1 VGSVGARGYD
11 RDTDDDEAPTDE
23 VCVPPRTTA
32 KPAATEV
39 YSKLRALIMEGE
51 ILPDTRINTVALARD
66 LGVSQTPVREA
77 LQRLE
82 GDNLITYQPGRGYS
96 TTPLLDLTGLR
107 ALFEFRLLVEPW
119 AARTAAV
126 DRLSNPGTTLAR
138 ELAAFERVLEQHRDG
153 DQAAGNETAGL
164 KDIRQQLVA
173 HDAAF
178 HAAIL
183 RASNNAV
190 VEQAYQQT
198 HCHLHTFRL
207 YPEDID
213 TANTVIEHRRISEA
227 ISGCDPDRAEEA
239 MAHHIRTAYERF
251 AKAFA
256 DERTA
261 GAPSSLDVPPRRL
274 LP

>member
-1 VGSVGARGYD
+1 M
-11 RDTDDDEAPTDE
+11 
-23 VCVPPRTTA
+23 PPKTTA

-39 YSKLRALIMEGE
+39 YSKLRASIMEGE
-51 ILPDTRINTVALARD
+51 IPPDTRINTVALARD

-119 AARTAAV
+119 AARAAAV
-126 DRLSNPGTTLAR
+126 DRLSNPGTALDR
-138 ELAAFERVLEQHRDG
+138 ELAAFERVLEQRRDG
-153 DQAAGNETAGL
+153 DRAAGL
-164 KDIRQQLVA
+164 KDVRQHLVA

-183 RASNNAV
+183 RASDNVV

-213 TANTVIEHRRISEA
+213 TANTVVEHRRISEA
-227 ISGCDPDRAEEA
+227 ISGCEPDLAEEA

-256 DERTA
+256 DERTV
-261 GAPSSLDVPPRRL
+261 GPPSPLDVPSRRL